1 MFDVTEVF
9 LFEEDGQAVTTESQD
24 DNDNHRLCH
33 TWELPLQSGPEGSE
47 SFLFFLSLLHVKDGP
62 TLDTLSSSDVLVV
75 E

>member
-1 MFDVTEVF
+1 MTEVL
-9 LFEEDGQAVTTESQD
+9 LFEEDGQAVAAESQD
-24 DNDNHRLCH
+24 GDDDQGLSHA
-33 TWELPLQSGPEGSE
+33 WELSLQSGPEGSE